1 MRPNLRRLL
10 SATTVLAAVFWAH
23 AENSF
28 SATVP
33 DSTPTPALTTPTP
46 LSTPTPIAYEQ
57 IGVLDASQILQPDFY
72 QGPNFKVRDSVPISF
87 GANHFTID
95 SDFGV
100 FEADGNALLMR
111 RVAEI
116 NAIAKLK
123 TVSQSKEFTD
133 AAKSAAKA
141 PLHFA
146 QDLANDPVATL
157 SSVPQG
163 VFGFL
168 NRAKEAVTNAV
179 DGNDNNNSDD
189 NAVEDLSGFAK
200 MKRDIAIKLGVDPYT
215 TNETFQEELS
225 KVVWPAFLGKFTVS
239 LGMAAIGGPALSVTN
254 LSINLANSIRDK
266 SPAQLRRMNSDLLQ
280 NNMGVSADTTEN
292 FLDNNTFTP
301 AMQTILVDALAQL
314 GNISGQAA
322 FIREAAGSQN
332 EHDALAYQR
341 VAQLMVAIGKKS
353 AITRI
358 AHLNGL
364 TLCRTIDGSL
374 IVPVEWDYAA
384 WTPAVDS
391 FLTNL
396 KAQKF
401 ATPVSGYAV
410 YLTGAAS
417 PAALDAAKARAIEVT
432 TKALPGPLK

>member
-1 MRPNLRRLL
+1 MRTNLRHLL
-10 SATTVLAAVFWAH
+10 TATTVLTAVFSAH
-23 AENSF
+23 AANSS

-33 DSTPTPALTTPTP
+33 DSTPTPAVTTPTP
-46 LSTPTPIAYEQ
+46 LSLPTAIPYEQ
-57 IGVLDASQILQPDFY
+57 IGVLDASMILQPDFY
-72 QGPNFKVRDSVPISF
+72 QGPNFKVRNPVPISF
-87 GANHFTID
+87 GANHFIID

-100 FEADGNALLMR
+100 FEADGNAVLMR

-116 NAIAKLK
+116 NAIAKLNA
-123 TVSQSKEFTD
+123 VSQSKEFTD
-133 AAKSAAKA
+133 AAKAAAKA

-157 SSVPQG
+157 SSVPEG
-163 VFGFL
+163 IFGFL

-179 DGNDNNNSDD
+179 DGNNDNNSDD
-189 NAVEDLSGFAK
+189 SVVEDLSGFAK

-215 TNETFQEELS
+215 TNETFQNELS
-225 KVVWPAFLGKFTVS
+225 KVAWPAFLGKFAVN

-254 LSINLANSIRDK
+254 LSINLSNSIRDK
-266 SPAQLRRMNSDLLQ
+266 SRAQLRRMNTDLLQ

-292 FLDNNTFTP
+292 FLDNNAFTP

-314 GNISGQAA
+314 GNIPGQAA
-322 FIREAAGSQN
+322 FIREASTSQN

-341 VAQLMVAIGKKS
+341 VAQLMAEIGKKA

-364 TLCRTIDGSL
+364 TLCRTIDGRL
-374 IVPVEWDYAA
+374 VVPIEWDYAA
-384 WTPAVDS
+384 WTPVVDS
-391 FLTNL
+391 FLTTL
-396 KAQKF
+396 KAEKF

-417 PAALDAAKARAIEVT
+417 PAALDAAKDRTIDVT